1 MTSSFCLL
9 SNVDMGLAASA
20 VLPLSG
26 DRFSQRDLFCGRLLR
41 PTGVCTPLRAK
52 ASSTRISSLCNFYC
66 VSLQVHVCYKKPAQE
81 RRKASRHLRFL
92 RHVVYPTPSVDQPA
106 LTQAHKPTAGLPL
119 TAPDLF
125 ISDLLSPRGSC
136 GARQACTKG
145 LTSTC
150 FHSNVGSRTPP
161 PCAS

>member
-106 LTQAHKPTAGLPL
+106 LTQAHKPTPA
-119 TAPDLF
+119 
-125 ISDLLSPRGSC
+125 SHSLLQTYSSVIFYLRG
-136 GARQACTKG
+136 AVAVPNKLVQKG
-145 LTSTC
+145 
-150 FHSNVGSRTPP
+150 
-161 PCAS
+161 